1 MLDAFNYQIETV
13 TSIYQDAVD
22 KVKKHQYSEALQSLV
37 ISTIQKYGDI
47 GQIIRLVAQ
56 EIRGRIHTN
65 TLAFSTFWFY
75 TLQRLDMM
83 MTKGTEITQDL
94 KFLFIRRIYVSRWV
108 DYLN

>member
-56 EIRGRIHTN
+56 EIRKRIHTN
-65 TLAFSTFWFY
+65 ALAFSSFWFY
-75 TLQRLDMM
+75 TLQRLDRMRA
-83 MTKGTEITQDL
+83 KGEEISQDL
-94 KFLFIRRIYVSRWV
+94 KFLFAKRTYVSRWV